1 MGGWVVRTESGGLP
15 EGFNYLGV
23 GVRSWLV
30 RRRPGWGSSTVLHT
44 FELPSEKDALARAGC
59 PTGGGLAGRREA
71 PDEGVVWGAE
81 VSTGWGTARRYRVAE
96 GAREKGGRRLL

>member
-1 MGGWVVRTESGGLP
+1 MRRAAAKLP
-15 EGFNYLGV
+15 IVATKVAFV
-23 GVRSWLV
+23 
-30 RRRPGWGSSTVLHT
+30 
-44 FELPSEKDALARAGC
+44 EKDALARAGC